1 MPYGE
6 ILGLAG
12 GLFTTVSFIPQII
25 KIFKSR
31 SATDISLLF
40 NIMFLAGGILWLAY
54 GIISRLLPVII
65 WNSVATILVVAL
77 LIGKLKYGQAE

>member
-1 MPYGE
+1 LPYGE